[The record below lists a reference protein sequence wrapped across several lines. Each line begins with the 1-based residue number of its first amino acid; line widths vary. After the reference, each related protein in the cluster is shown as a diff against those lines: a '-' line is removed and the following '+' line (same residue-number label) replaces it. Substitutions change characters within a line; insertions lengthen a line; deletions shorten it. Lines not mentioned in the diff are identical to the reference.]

1 MNIDESRIRAIVEEV
16 LRTLSQAGG
25 QAGAPSPDNDG
36 VFQDVDAAVDAAE
49 KAQRELMGLSLERRR
64 EIVAAIRK
72 AGLDMAEESA
82 RRACEETGMGNVPD
96 KTQKHVIVSTL
107 TPGVEDLE
115 QKAWT
120 GDHGLTVVEM
130 APYGVIASVT
140 PSTHPV
146 PTILNNAISI
156 LAAGNSVVFNPHP
169 GARRVS
175 AFGLQRINRGIVAS
189 GGPPNLLTM
198 VESPTIETANAL
210 FRHPGVALL
219 LVTGGPGV
227 VRAAMN
233 APKRAVVAGPG
244 NPPAVVDET
253 ADLEK
258 AARDIIAGASF
269 DNNILCI
276 GEKETFV
283 VASVAD
289 DLKRFMLRQGAC
301 ELNAGQIE
309 ALAGIAFKR
318 DSKGEL
324 ALNRELVGRDAPVL
338 AERIGLKIDRGVRL
352 LIGETGFEHVFVQEE
367 QMMPFMPI
375 VRVPDAAA
383 AIDCAIRAEHGYRH
397 TFVIH
402 SRNVETMTILGKRCN
417 ACLYVKNGPSYA
429 GLGV

>member
-25 QAGAPSPDNDG
+25 QAGPPSPDNDG
-36 VFQDVDAAVDAAE
+36 VFLDVDAAVDAAE

-169 GARRVS
+169 GARKVS
-175 AFGLQRINRGIVAS
+175 AFGLQRINRGIVAA

-198 VESPTIETANAL
+198 VEGPTIETANAL
-210 FRHPGVALL
+210 FRHPKVALI

-227 VRAAMN
+227 ARAAMN

-244 NPPAVVDET
+244 NPPVVVDET
-253 ADLEK
+253 VPAQALLEAMLGSRPAVVQDLWLFDLYRGKGVDAGKKSLAFRVVMQDTSKTLTDAEAE
-258 AARDIIAGASF
+258 AAMAQLLQLLAQRVDA
-269 DNNILCI
+269 
-276 GEKETFV
+276 K
-283 VASVAD
+283 
-289 DLKRFMLRQGAC
+289 LR
-301 ELNAGQIE
+301 
-309 ALAGIAFKR
+309 
-318 DSKGEL
+318 
-324 ALNRELVGRDAPVL
+324 
-338 AERIGLKIDRGVRL
+338 
-352 LIGETGFEHVFVQEE
+352 T
-367 QMMPFMPI
+367 
-375 VRVPDAAA
+375 
-383 AIDCAIRAEHGYRH
+383 
-397 TFVIH
+397 
-402 SRNVETMTILGKRCN
+402 
-417 ACLYVKNGPSYA
+417 
-429 GLGV
+429 